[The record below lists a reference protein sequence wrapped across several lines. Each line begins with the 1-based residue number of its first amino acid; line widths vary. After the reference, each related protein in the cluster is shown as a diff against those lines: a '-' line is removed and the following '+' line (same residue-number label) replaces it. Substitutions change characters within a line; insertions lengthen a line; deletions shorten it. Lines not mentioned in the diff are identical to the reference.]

1 MSCIY
6 YYINLATN
14 YIFYPIFLISQIEE
28 NVIPA
33 FFKIN
38 TEIWR
43 DKYGNARHVNILFS
57 VNGILMLHVGVSD

>member
-33 FFKIN
+33 FSKLTLKFGEIN
-38 TEIWR
+38 MVMPGVLIFCST
-43 DKYGNARHVNILFS
+43 
-57 VNGILMLHVGVSD
+57 LMEF